1 MGIAQTCDKNTDIE
15 MEDIADDVRLLSYI
29 TVPFELPKGTAFNF
43 FINGKSLNVYVYCDY
58 QGDRKIM
65 FGTNV
70 EEKYRK
76 IIKDYIKSGF
86 FEIPR

>member
-43 FINGKSLNVYVYCDY
+43 FINGKSLNVYVYCDS

-76 IIKDYIKSGF
+76 IVKDYIKSGF

>member
-43 FINGKSLNVYVYCDY
+43 FINGKSLNVYVYCDC